1 MSKIPFHSGGDDAAI
16 KEQLS
21 KYRRDL
27 VKKYGDS
34 FLASIW
40 ISILVAKRK
49 NELKHQNLHEV
60 SKHY

>member
-1 MSKIPFHSGGDDAAI
+1 MDQNTFHSGGAEAEI
-16 KEQLS
+16 NTQIA
-21 KYRRDL
+21 KYRKEL

-40 ISILVAKRK
+40 ITILISRGK
-49 NELKHQNLHEV
+49 NQLKHQNLHEV